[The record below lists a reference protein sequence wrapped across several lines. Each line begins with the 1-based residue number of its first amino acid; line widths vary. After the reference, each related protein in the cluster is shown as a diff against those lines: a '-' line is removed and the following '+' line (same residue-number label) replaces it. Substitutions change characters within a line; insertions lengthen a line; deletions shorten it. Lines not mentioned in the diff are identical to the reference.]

1 LQLTHEPILC
11 TLSPYYEGNAIGY
24 IYIVHSLIVYS
35 HLLLFYFQHAYDLQ
49 FVDHRVL
56 VMMNKSDPKKAG
68 AAAQYSAHLDH
79 LRLLHESMRRT
90 EVTLQK
96 AVALQAELAAEQD
109 QDENV
114 EQRTMRKILQR
125 AAIDEIVTSCKS
137 VIYKEFS
144 QYG

>member
-1 LQLTHEPILC
+1 
-11 TLSPYYEGNAIGY
+11 
-24 IYIVHSLIVYS
+24 
-35 HLLLFYFQHAYDLQ
+35 
-49 FVDHRVL
+49 
-56 VMMNKSDPKKAG
+56 MMNKSDPKKAG

-137 VIYKEFS
+137 VIYIEFS
-144 QYG
+144 RYG